1 MPSAALAARTR
12 IAPLPQPPLRV
23 FLALGLGT
31 AGLVAT
37 LVLALVASRV
47 ASDRLEARI
56 EAELGDLART
66 MAGRLDRGL
75 FERWRD
81 MVILAENDTIRD
93 PAVPV
98 ERKRRVLRRAQETYP
113 DYAIIGLIDANG
125 RVAATSTGALE
136 GIDVAHRDYFTRG
149 RDGPFVGDVHDAL
162 LLATL
167 KPNRDPADLP
177 RVLDIAAPVRDD
189 DGHLVGVV
197 SGHLDWAWSRAAE
210 ASLRESAAGQRDLTP
225 LVVARDGT
233 VLLGPEHLRR
243 TGLPA
248 DLPSIAA
255 ARAGRSGTAAEIW
268 PDGRRYLTG
277 YRPSRGYRDFPGLG
291 WTVLVRQDAGTAFAA
306 VSDLRRQILLWGLVV
321 ATVAAGIGWFAA
333 GLLAR
338 PLRRLAIAASALGRG
353 EPAAIPASAVREAQA
368 ISHAL
373 TSAADAL
380 RRQEAE
386 RRAADARQ
394 ELLIHEL
401 NHRVKNTLAT
411 VQSMARQTARSA
423 ASLADFT
430 GSFEARLLA
439 MSQTHNVLTANH
451 WEGAGLRG
459 ILSAELEPYAAGRA
473 DRIRLDGPPVSLTPA
488 VALPLGMAIHELATN
503 AAKYGALSVETGQ
516 VAVEWRVAWQ
526 AGSETLSLRWRESG
540 GPAVVPPA
548 RTGFGTRLIRTSLER
563 ELAGE
568 VRLDYAAGGLA
579 CLIAVP
585 LAARTQAA

>member
-1 MPSAALAARTR
+1 
-12 IAPLPQPPLRV
+12 LPQPPLRV
-23 FLALGLGT
+23 FLALGLGA

-47 ASDRLEARI
+47 ASERLEARI
-56 EAELGDLART
+56 ESELADVATT

-93 PAVPV
+93 PDAPV
-98 ERKRRVLRRAQETYP
+98 ERKRRVMRRAQETYP
-113 DYAIIGLIDANG
+113 DYAIIGLIDAAG
-125 RVAATSTGALE
+125 RMAATSTGALE
-136 GIDVAHRDYFTRG
+136 GIDVAHRDYFTHG
-149 RDGPFVGDVHDAL
+149 RVGPFVGDLHDAL
-162 LLATL
+162 LLARL
-167 KPNRDPADLP
+167 QPGHDPADPP
-177 RVLDIAAPVRDD
+177 RVLDIAAPVRGD
-189 DGHLVGVV
+189 DGRLVGVV
-197 SGHLDWAWSRAAE
+197 VGHLDWAWARGVE
-210 ASLRESAAGQRDLTP
+210 ASLRETSAG
-225 LVVARDGT
+225 ARDVTALVLSRDGA
-233 VLLGPEHLRR
+233 VLLGPEPLRR
-243 TGLPA
+243 ASLPA
-248 DLPSIAA
+248 DLPSVAA
-255 ARAGRSGTAAEIW
+255 ARAGRAGTETETW

-277 YRPSRGYRDFPGLG
+277 YRPTQGYRGFPGLG
-291 WTVLVRQDAGTAFAA
+291 WSVLVRQDAATAFASVA
-306 VSDLRRQILLWGLVV
+306 ELRRQILLWGLVV

-338 PLRRLAIAASALGRG
+338 PLRRLAIAAAALGRG
-353 EPAAIPASAVREAQA
+353 EPVAVPASAVREAQA

-373 TSAADAL
+373 TAAARAL
-380 RRQEAE
+380 RRQEEE

-423 ASLADFT
+423 ASLDDFT

-459 ILSAELEPYAAGRA
+459 ILSAELEPYAGGRA
-473 DRIRLDGPPVSLTPA
+473 DRIRLDGLPVSLTPA

-516 VAVEWRVAWQ
+516 VAVEWQVDPR
-526 AGSETLSLRWRESG
+526 AGAETLSLFWRESG
-540 GPAVVPPA
+540 GPPVAPPS

-568 VRLDYAAGGLA
+568 VRLDYAEAGLT
-579 CLIAVP
+579 CRIAVP
-585 LAARTQAA
+585 LAVRTEAA

>member
-1 MPSAALAARTR
+1 M
-12 IAPLPQPPLRV
+12 PQPPLRV
-23 FLALGLGT
+23 FLALGLGA

-47 ASDRLEARI
+47 ASQRLEARI
-56 EAELGDLART
+56 EAELADVAGTL
-66 MAGRLDRGL
+66 AGRLDRGL

-81 MVILAENDTIRD
+81 MIILAENDSIRD

-113 DYAIIGLIDANG
+113 DYALIGLVGADG
-125 RVAATSTGALE
+125 RIAATSTGALE
-136 GIDVAHRDYFTRG
+136 GVEVGHREYFTKG
-149 RDGPFVGDVHDAL
+149 RDRPFVGDVHDAV

-167 KPNRDPADLP
+167 APRRPGDEPQ
-177 RVLDIAAPVRDD
+177 RVLDIAAPVRGD
-189 DGHLVGVV
+189 DGRLLGVV
-197 SGHLDWAWSRAAE
+197 SGHLDWTWARAAE
-210 ASLRESAAGQRDLTP
+210 ASLRETSGAMRDVTA
-225 LVVARDGT
+225 LVLARDGT
-233 VLLGPEHLRR
+233 VLLGPGALTHMI
-243 TGLPA
+243 LPA
-248 DLPSIAA
+248 DLPSVAA
-255 ARAGRSGTAAEIW
+255 ARDGRSGTAAETW
-268 PDGRRYLTG
+268 ADGKRYLTG
-277 YRPSRGYRDFPGLG
+277 YRPTKGYRDFPGLG
-291 WTVLVRQDAGTAFAA
+291 WTVLVRQDAGTAFAS
-306 VSDLRRQILLWGLVV
+306 VEDLRRQILLWGLVV
-321 ATVAAGIGWFAA
+321 ATAAAGIGWFAA

-338 PLRRLAIAASALGRG
+338 PLRRLAVAAAALGRG
-353 EPAAIPASAVREAQA
+353 DAVAVPASAVREAQA

-373 TSAADAL
+373 TVAAEAL
-380 RRQEAE
+380 RRQEEE

-423 ASLADFT
+423 ASLDDFT

-459 ILSAELEPYAAGRA
+459 ILSAELEPYAGGRP
-473 DRIRLDGPPVSLTPA
+473 DRIRLEGPPVSLTPA

-503 AAKYGALSVETGQ
+503 AAKYGALSAETGQ
-516 VAVEWRVAWQ
+516 VAVEWQV
-526 AGSETLSLRWRESG
+526 GPGTLSLRWRESG
-540 GPAVVPPA
+540 GPPVAAPA

-568 VRLDYAAGGLA
+568 VRLDFAAGGLA

-585 LAARTQAA
+585 LAARAEAA

>member
-1 MPSAALAARTR
+1 M
-12 IAPLPQPPLRV
+12 PQPPLRV
-23 FLALGLGT
+23 FLALGLGA

-47 ASDRLEARI
+47 ASERLEARI
-56 EAELGDLART
+56 ESELADVAT
-66 MAGRLDRGL
+66 SMAGRLDRGL

-93 PAVPV
+93 PDTPV

-113 DYAIIGLIDANG
+113 DYAIIGLIDAAG
-125 RVAATSTGALE
+125 TIVATSTGALE
-136 GIDVAHRDYFTRG
+136 GIDVAHREYFTRG
-149 RDGPFVGDVHDAL
+149 RREPFVGDLHDAH
-162 LLATL
+162 LLARL
-167 KPNRDPADLP
+167 KPGHDPADPP
-177 RVLDIAAPVRDD
+177 RVLDIAAPVRGD
-189 DGHLVGVV
+189 DGRAIGVV
-197 SGHLDWAWSRAAE
+197 SGHLDWAWARGVE
-210 ASLRESAAGQRDLTP
+210 ASLRETSAGARDVAA
-225 LVVARDGT
+225 LVLARDGT
-233 VLLGPEHLRR
+233 VLLGPESLRR
-243 TGLPA
+243 GRLPA
-248 DLPSIAA
+248 DLPSVAA
-255 ARAGRSGTAAEIW
+255 ARAGRAGTEAETW

-277 YRPSRGYRDFPGLG
+277 YRPTQGYRGFPGLG
-291 WTVLVRQDAGTAFAA
+291 WSVLVRQDAATAFASVA
-306 VSDLRRQILLWGLVV
+306 ELRRQILLWGLVV

-338 PLRRLAIAASALGRG
+338 PLRRLAVAAASLGRG
-353 EPAAIPASAVREAQA
+353 EPVAVPDSAVREAQA

-373 TSAADAL
+373 TAAARAL
-380 RRQEAE
+380 RRQEEE

-459 ILSAELEPYAAGRA
+459 ILSAELEPYAGGRA
-473 DRIRLDGPPVSLTPA
+473 DRIRLEGPPVSLTPA

-503 AAKYGALSVETGQ
+503 AAKYGALSVGTGQ
-516 VAVEWRVAWQ
+516 VAVEWRLDPQ
-526 AGSETLSLRWRESG
+526 AGAETLSLSWRESG
-540 GPAVVPPA
+540 GPPVAPPT

-568 VRLDYAAGGLA
+568 VRLDYAETGLV
-579 CLIAVP
+579 CRIAVP
-585 LAARTQAA
+585 PAARSVAA

>member
-1 MPSAALAARTR
+1 ML
-12 IAPLPQPPLRV
+12 QPPLRV
-23 FLALGLGT
+23 FLALGLGA

-56 EAELGDLART
+56 EAELGDLAGT

-113 DYAIIGLIDANG
+113 DYAIIGLIDAAG
-125 RVAATSTGALE
+125 RITVTSTGALE
-136 GIDVAHRDYFTRG
+136 GIDVAHRDYFTKG
-149 RDGPFVGDVHDAL
+149 RHGPFVGDVHDAA

-167 KPNRDPADLP
+167 NPNSDPADPP

-189 DGHLVGVV
+189 AGRVVGVV
-197 SGHLDWAWSRAAE
+197 SGHLDWTWARAAE
-210 ASLRESAAGQRDLTP
+210 AALHESTAGQRDVAP
-225 LVVARDGT
+225 LVLARDGT
-233 VLLGPEHLRR
+233 VLLGPEGLRR
-243 TGLPA
+243 TDLPA
-248 DLPSIAA
+248 DLPSVAA
-255 ARAGRSGTAAEIW
+255 ARAGRSGTVAETW
-268 PDGRRYLTG
+268 PDGKRYLTG
-277 YRPSRGYRDFPGLG
+277 YRPTRGYRDFPGLG
-291 WTVLVRQDAGTAFAA
+291 WTVLVRQDAQTAFASVA
-306 VSDLRRQILLWGLVV
+306 ELRRQILLWGLVV
-321 ATVAAGIGWFAA
+321 ATIAAGIGWFAA

-338 PLRRLAIAASALGRG
+338 PLRRLAIAAAALGRG
-353 EPAAIPASAVREAQA
+353 EPAVVPASAVREAQA

-373 TSAADAL
+373 KAAADAL
-380 RRQEAE
+380 RRQEEE

-394 ELLIHEL
+394 DLLIHEL

-423 ASLADFT
+423 ATLDDFT

-459 ILSAELEPYAAGRA
+459 ILSAELEPYAGGRP

-516 VAVEWRVAWQ
+516 VAVEWGVEWQ
-526 AGSETLSLRWRESG
+526 AGAGTLSVRWRESG
-540 GPAVVPPA
+540 GPAVSPPA
-548 RTGFGTRLIRTSLER
+548 RTGFGTRLIRASLER

-568 VRLDYAAGGLA
+568 VRLDYAASGLA
-579 CLIAVP
+579 CRIAVP

>member
-1 MPSAALAARTR
+1 M
-12 IAPLPQPPLRV
+12 PQPPLRV
-23 FLALGLGT
+23 FLALGLGA

-56 EAELGDLART
+56 EAELGDLAAT
-66 MAGRLDRGL
+66 MAGRLDRDL

-93 PAVPV
+93 PDAPV
-98 ERKRRVLRRAQETYP
+98 ARKRRLLRRAQETYP
-113 DYAIIGLIDANG
+113 DYALIVLVDADG
-125 RVAATSTGALE
+125 RITATSTGALE
-136 GIDVAHRDYFTRG
+136 GQDVAHRDYFTEG
-149 RDGPFVGDVHDAL
+149 RKGPFVSDVHDAM
-162 LLATL
+162 LLASL
-167 KPNRDPADLP
+167 APDRHASDPP

-189 DGHLVGVV
+189 AGRLVGVV
-197 SGHLDWAWSRAAE
+197 TGHLDWTWARSAE
-210 ASLRESAAGQRDLTP
+210 AALRESAAGQHDLAA
-225 LVVARDGT
+225 LVIARDGT
-233 VLLGPEHLRR
+233 VLLGPERLRR
-243 TGLPA
+243 TDLPA
-248 DLPSIAA
+248 ALPSLAA
-255 ARAGRSGTAAEIW
+255 ARAGHSGTVAETW
-268 PDGRRYLTG
+268 PDGTRYLTG
-277 YRPSRGYRDFPGLG
+277 YRPTRGHRDFPGLG
-291 WTVLVRQDAGTAFAA
+291 WTVLVRQEAGTAFAA
-306 VSDLRRQILLWGLVV
+306 VTDLRRQILLWGLVV
-321 ATVAAGIGWFAA
+321 ATAAAGIGWFAA

-338 PLRRLAIAASALGRG
+338 PLRRLAVAAAALGRG
-353 EPAAIPASAVREAQA
+353 EPMVAPASAVREAQA
-368 ISHAL
+368 ISLAL
-373 TSAADAL
+373 TAAAAAL
-380 RRQEAE
+380 RRQEEE

-423 ASLADFT
+423 GSLDDFT

-459 ILSAELEPYAAGRA
+459 ILSAELEPYAGGRP
-473 DRIRLDGPPVSLTPA
+473 DRIRLEGPPVSLTPA

-516 VAVEWRVAWQ
+516 VAVEWGVDRQV
-526 AGSETLSLRWRESG
+526 GGETLSLRWRERG
-540 GPAVVPPA
+540 GPAVAPPT

-568 VRLDYAAGGLA
+568 VQLDYAAAGLT

-585 LAARTQAA
+585 LATRIQAA

>member
-1 MPSAALAARTR
+1 M
-12 IAPLPQPPLRV
+12 PQPPLRV
-23 FLALGLGT
+23 FLALGLGA

-56 EAELGDLART
+56 EAELADVAGTLA
-66 MAGRLDRGL
+66 GQLDRGL

-81 MVILAENDTIRD
+81 MIILAENDSIRD

-98 ERKRRVLRRAQETYP
+98 ERKRQVLRRAQETYP
-113 DYAIIGLIDANG
+113 DYAIIGLVGADG
-125 RVAATSTGALE
+125 RIEATSTGALE
-136 GIDVAHRDYFTRG
+136 GIDVGHREYFAKG
-149 RDGPFVGDVHDAL
+149 RDGPFAGDVHDAL

-167 KPNRDPADLP
+167 KPRRDGDEPQ
-177 RVLDIAAPVRDD
+177 RVLDIAAPVRGD
-189 DGHLVGVV
+189 DGRLVGVV
-197 SGHLDWAWSRAAE
+197 SGHLDWAWARAAE
-210 ASLRESAAGQRDLTP
+210 ASLRETSGAMRDVAA
-225 LVVARDGT
+225 LVLARDGT
-233 VLLGPEHLRR
+233 VLLGPGPLTRKA
-243 TGLPA
+243 LPA
-248 DLPSIAA
+248 DLPSVAA
-255 ARAGRSGTAAEIW
+255 ARAGRAGTAAETW
-268 PDGRRYLTG
+268 PDGKRYLTG
-277 YRPSRGYRDFPGLG
+277 YRPTKGYRDFPGLG
-291 WTVLVRQDAGTAFAA
+291 WMVLVRQEADTAFAS
-306 VSDLRRQILLWGLVV
+306 VEDLRRKILLWGLVV

-338 PLRRLAIAASALGRG
+338 PLRRLAIAAAALGRG
-353 EPAAIPASAVREAQA
+353 DAVVVPASAVREAQA

-373 TSAADAL
+373 TAAADAL
-380 RRQEAE
+380 RRQGEE

-423 ASLADFT
+423 ASLDDFT

-459 ILSAELEPYAAGRA
+459 ILSAELEPYAGGRD
-473 DRIRLDGPPVSLTPA
+473 DRIRLEGPPVSLTPA

-503 AAKYGALSVETGQ
+503 AAKYGALSAEAGQ
-516 VAVEWRVAWQ
+516 VAVEWQV
-526 AGSETLSLRWRESG
+526 GPDTLSLRWRESG
-540 GPAVVPPA
+540 GPPVAPPA

-568 VRLDYAAGGLA
+568 VRLDFAAGGLA
-579 CLIAVP
+579 CLISVP
-585 LAARTQAA
+585 LAARVEAA

>member
-1 MPSAALAARTR
+1 M
-12 IAPLPQPPLRV
+12 PQPPLRV
-23 FLALGLGT
+23 FLALGLGA

-47 ASDRLEARI
+47 ASERLEARI
-56 EAELGDLART
+56 EAELGDLAAT

-93 PAVPV
+93 PAAPV
-98 ERKRRVLRRAQETYP
+98 ERKRRALRRAQETYP
-113 DYAIIGLIDANG
+113 DYAIIGMIDADG
-125 RVAATSTGALE
+125 WVAATSTGALE
-136 GIDVAHRDYFTRG
+136 GIDVAHRDYFTKG
-149 RDGPFVGDVHDAL
+149 RHGPFVGDVHDAL
-162 LLATL
+162 LLASL
-167 KPNRDPADLP
+167 KPDRDTTEPP

-189 DGHLVGVV
+189 AGRFVGVV
-197 SGHLDWAWSRAAE
+197 SGHLDWAWARAAE

-225 LVVARDGT
+225 LVLARDGT
-233 VLLGPEHLRR
+233 VLLGPDSLRR

-248 DLPSIAA
+248 ELPSVAA
-255 ARAGRSGTAAEIW
+255 ARAGHSGTATETW
-268 PDGRRYLTG
+268 PDGKRYLTG
-277 YRPSRGYRDFPGLG
+277 YRPTRGYRDFPGLG
-291 WTVLVRQDAGTAFAA
+291 WTVLVRQDAGTAFASVA
-306 VSDLRRQILLWGLVV
+306 DLRRQILLWGLVV

-338 PLRRLAIAASALGRG
+338 PLRRLAVAAAALGRG
-353 EPAAIPASAVREAQA
+353 EPAAVPASAVREAQA

-373 TSAADAL
+373 TAAADTL
-380 RRQEAE
+380 KRQEEE
-386 RRAADARQ
+386 RRAADDRQ

-423 ASLADFT
+423 ASLDDFT

-451 WEGAGLRG
+451 WESAGLRG
-459 ILSAELEPYAAGRA
+459 ILSAELDPYAGGRA
-473 DRIRLDGPPVSLTPA
+473 DRIRLDGPPISLAPA

-516 VAVEWRVAWQ
+516 VAVEWGVEWQ
-526 AGSETLSLRWRESG
+526 AGTGMLSLRWRETG
-540 GPAVVPPA
+540 GPTVAPPA

-563 ELAGE
+563 ELDGE
-568 VRLDYAAGGLA
+568 VRLDYAAAGLA
-579 CLIAVP
+579 CEIAVP
-585 LAARTQAA
+585 LAARTEAA

>member
-1 MPSAALAARTR
+1 M
-12 IAPLPQPPLRV
+12 PQPPLRV
-23 FLALGLGT
+23 FLALGLGA

-47 ASDRLEARI
+47 ASQRLEARI
-56 EAELGDLART
+56 ESELADVAGIL
-66 MAGRLDRGL
+66 AGRLDRGL

-93 PAVPV
+93 PAASVA
-98 ERKRRVLRRAQETYP
+98 RKRRVLRRAQETYP
-113 DYAIIGLIDANG
+113 DYAIIGLVGADG
-125 RVAATSTGALE
+125 RIEATSTGALE
-136 GIDVAHRDYFTRG
+136 GISVGHREYFTQG

-167 KPNRDPADLP
+167 KPRREADEP
-177 RVLDIAAPVRDD
+177 QRVLDIAAPVRGD
-189 DGHLVGVV
+189 DGRLLGVV
-197 SGHLDWAWSRAAE
+197 SGHLDWTWARAAE
-210 ASLRESAAGQRDLTP
+210 ASLRETSGAMRDVSALM
-225 LVVARDGT
+225 LARDGT
-233 VLLGPEHLRR
+233 VLLGPAPLNRK
-243 TGLPA
+243 TLPA
-248 DLPSIAA
+248 DLPSVAA
-255 ARAGRSGTAAEIW
+255 AREGRSGTAAETW

-277 YRPSRGYRDFPGLG
+277 YRQARGYRDFPGLG
-291 WTVLVRQDAGTAFAA
+291 WTVLVRQDADTAFAS
-306 VSDLRRQILLWGLVV
+306 VTDLRRQILLWGLVV

-338 PLRRLAIAASALGRG
+338 PLRRLAVAAAALGRG
-353 EPAAIPASAVREAQA
+353 EPVAVPASAVREAQA

-373 TSAADAL
+373 RVASSAL
-380 RRQEAE
+380 QSQEEE

-423 ASLADFT
+423 ASLDDFT

-459 ILSAELEPYAAGRA
+459 ILSAELEPYAGGRA
-473 DRIRLDGPPVSLTPA
+473 DRIRLEGPPVSLTPA

-503 AAKYGALSVETGQ
+503 AAKYGALSAEAGQ
-516 VAVEWRVAWQ
+516 VAVDWAVRT
-526 AGSETLSLRWRESG
+526 GTLSLRWRESG
-540 GPAVVPPA
+540 GPPVAPPV
-548 RTGFGTRLIRTSLER
+548 RTGFGTRLIRASLER

-568 VRLDYAAGGLA
+568 VRLDYAEGGLA

-585 LAARTQAA
+585 LAARIAAA

>member
-1 MPSAALAARTR
+1 M
-12 IAPLPQPPLRV
+12 PQPPLRV
-23 FLALGLGT
+23 FLALGLGV

-47 ASDRLEARI
+47 ASQRLEARI
-56 EAELGDLART
+56 EAELADLAEH
-66 MAGRLDRGL
+66 MAGQLDRGL

-93 PAVPV
+93 PAAPV
-98 ERKRRVLRRAQETYP
+98 ERKRRVMRRAQETYS
-113 DYAIIGLIDANG
+113 DYAIIGLIDAAG
-125 RVAATSTGALE
+125 RIEATSTGALE

-149 RDGPFVGDVHDAL
+149 RHGPFVGDVHDAL
-162 LLATL
+162 LLAAL
-167 KPNRDPADLP
+167 KPGHDPADPP
-177 RVLDIAAPVRDD
+177 RVLDIAAPVRAD
-189 DGHLVGVV
+189 DGRLVGVV
-197 SGHLDWAWSRAAE
+197 SGHLDWAWARGVE
-210 ASLRESAAGQRDLTP
+210 ASLRETSAGQRDVTA
-225 LVVARDGT
+225 LVLARDGT
-233 VLLGPEHLRR
+233 VLLGPDALRR
-243 TGLPA
+243 TTLPA
-248 DLPSIAA
+248 ALPSVAA
-255 ARAGRSGTAAEIW
+255 ARAGRAGTETETW

-277 YRPSRGYRDFPGLG
+277 YRPTRGYRDYPGLG
-291 WTVLVRQDAGTAFAA
+291 WTVLVRQDAGTAFASVA
-306 VSDLRRQILLWGLVV
+306 DLRRQILLWGLVV
-321 ATVAAGIGWFAA
+321 ATLAAGFGWFAA

-338 PLRRLAIAASALGRG
+338 PLRRLAVAAAALGRG
-353 EPAAIPASAVREAQA
+353 APVEAPASAVREAQA

-373 TSAADAL
+373 TAAAAAL
-380 RRQEAE
+380 QRQEAE

-459 ILSAELEPYAAGRA
+459 ILSAELEPYSSGRA

-488 VALPLGMAIHELATN
+488 MALPLGMAIHELATN
-503 AAKYGALSVETGQ
+503 AAKYGALSAEAGQ
-516 VAVEWRVAWQ
+516 VAVEWRVGPGAL
-526 AGSETLSLRWRESG
+526 ELRWRESG
-540 GPAVVPPA
+540 GPRVVPPT
-548 RTGFGTRLIRTSLER
+548 RTGFGTRLIRASLER

-568 VRLDYAAGGLA
+568 VRFDFAEGGLA

-585 LAARTQAA
+585 LAVRTEAA